1 MALRAAPASPRS
13 SSQSAAYHRAHRHG
27 ACVLPLGTA
36 YCDDVAVRIVADLG
50 LQVVNFDVLGD
61 AGATY
66 SASQVTEAMLSSTP
80 GSIVLAHV
88 NQPDGDTAEGIA
100 AALPELS
107 RRGFRFVRLSEY
119 LR

>member
-1 MALRAAPASPRS
+1 
-13 SSQSAAYHRAHRHG
+13 
-27 ACVLPLGTA
+27 
-36 YCDDVAVRIVADLG
+36 
-50 LQVVNFDVLGD
+50 VVNFNVLGD

-80 GSIVLAHV
+80 GSIVLDHV

-107 RRGFRFVRLSEY
+107 RLGFRFVRLSEY